1 MRIQTKYIKL
11 KNKKLFILLS
21 LLFAII
27 IIHLSI
33 TGLILM
39 LSGPLKLDQ
48 TYVNKNIILK
58 SYGMKTTK
66 DVMYE
71 EYGKDIIFYIMDD
84 YDKSGNVFLNDEKI
98 TTISSPPAGSLFTQ
112 NKKKLI
118 IAEENS
124 IRVINLNIKQ
134 SDKNRF
140 EYFTVYAQKK
150 FSMIGRDTEE
160 KIYLYSG
167 TQILIFDQNTNK
179 IIKPPLPISPSEILK
194 EAKNSNLEQ
203 GKIFWSCIINL
214 RDCDQKPD
222 QDILK
227 KGLYLYQGPGV
238 SVAKVVADMH
248 NGKLF
253 GYTVTILFFAAGLI
267 LNISIIINN
276 IQKIKIVFQT
286 LKKYLIYALKD

>member
-1 MRIQTKYIKL
+1 MRIQTKYINL
-11 KNKKLFILLS
+11 KTKKLLILLS

-39 LSGPLKLDQ
+39 LSGPLKLDL

-58 SYGMKTTK
+58 SYRMKTTK

-134 SDKNRF
+134 SDK
-140 EYFTVYAQKK
+140 
-150 FSMIGRDTEE
+150 ID
-160 KIYLYSG
+160 
-167 TQILIFDQNTNK
+167 
-179 IIKPPLPISPSEILK
+179 
-194 EAKNSNLEQ
+194 
-203 GKIFWSCIINL
+203 
-214 RDCDQKPD
+214 
-222 QDILK
+222 
-227 KGLYLYQGPGV
+227 
-238 SVAKVVADMH
+238 
-248 NGKLF
+248 
-253 GYTVTILFFAAGLI
+253 
-267 LNISIIINN
+267 LNIL
-276 IQKIKIVFQT
+276 QFM
-286 LKKYLIYALKD
+286 LKRNFP